1 MIRVGGRIQASD
13 FPYERKH
20 QILLD
25 SSHYLTKLFFRKEHV
40 RQMHAGPQLL
50 LATVRETIWPING
63 RHLARRTVHNCTT
76 CRRVQGKTLQPKMGN
91 LPAQRI
97 TVNFP
102 FVSVGLDFAGPFF
115 IVNRRGRGARLTKCY
130 LCLFICM
137 RYKCIHLEA
146 VGGLSR
152 DDFLMTL
159 KRFIARRGKPAEIFS
174 DNGRNFVA
182 AAKELGS
189 FLKIHNHLF
198 SDFAAQEGIKFNFI
212 PAYSPHFG
220 GIWESGIKSAKH
232 HVKRVIGNLHLT
244 FEELQTLFAQVE
256 AILNSRPLC
265 PMTSNPND
273 FLPLS
278 PGHFLIGRALTSFP
292 SPQIEEVDPNKLKR
306 FQRLEQIRQHF
317 WRRWQNEYIN
327 ELQRRQ
333 KWLKDT
339 PQLKVDDLVLIK
351 EENLPPLCW
360 RLGRVTKL
368 FPGPDGVIRVAD
380 VRTSTNC
387 LRRALVRLCPL
398 PGPEEEVS
406 IEREAFQ
413 RGEHGA
419 A

>member
-1 MIRVGGRIQASD
+1 
-13 FPYERKH
+13 
-20 QILLD
+20 
-25 SSHYLTKLFFRKEHV
+25 
-40 RQMHAGPQLL
+40 
-50 LATVRETIWPING
+50 
-63 RHLARRTVHNCTT
+63 
-76 CRRVQGKTLQPKMGN
+76 
-91 LPAQRI
+91 
-97 TVNFP
+97 
-102 FVSVGLDFAGPFF
+102 
-115 IVNRRGRGARLTKCY
+115 
-130 LCLFICM
+130 M

-146 VGGLSR
+146 VGGLSK

-182 AAKELGS
+182 ADKELGS
-189 FLKIHNHLF
+189 FLKINNHLF

-278 PGHFLIGRALTSFP
+278 PGHFLIGRALTTFP
-292 SPQIEEVDPNKLKR
+292 YPQIEEVDPNKLKR

-398 PGPEEEVS
+398 PGPEEEIS